1 MPRRHLWKAEIDREI
16 ERIQSEQ
23 PEIFYSEEYTVP
35 RAKNGSTST
44 SLEQT
49 KFLKAKED
57 KRGTREE
64 GRGKKENAIGWD
76 RKKKRYDISPHGALF
91 LRNIL
96 ALTRRI

>member
-1 MPRRHLWKAEIDREI
+1 MPRRHLWKIEIDREI

-57 KRGTREE
+57 ERGTRAREE
-64 GRGKKENAIGWD
+64 GK
-76 RKKKRYDISPHGALF
+76 RKTP
-91 LRNIL
+91 
-96 ALTRRI
+96 